1 MTVWR
6 KSTYSM
12 ETSCLEVAVWRKSTY
27 SAESYCVEAAST
39 DDRILVRDSKDPS
52 GPVLSFTPDE
62 WFAFIEGVKVGEFD
76 DL

>member
-1 MTVWR
+1 
-6 KSTYSM
+6 M

-27 SAESYCVEAAST
+27 SGESYCVEAAST

-52 GPVLSFTPDE
+52 GPVLSFIPDE